1 MSDWIPKFVAFGR
14 STESVPEALVE
25 WLSSVLMKGPAPR
38 KKWFV
43 MW

>member
-1 MSDWIPKFVAFGR
+1 MSDWMPKFVVFGR
-14 STESVPEALVE
+14 SAESPPLGLLE